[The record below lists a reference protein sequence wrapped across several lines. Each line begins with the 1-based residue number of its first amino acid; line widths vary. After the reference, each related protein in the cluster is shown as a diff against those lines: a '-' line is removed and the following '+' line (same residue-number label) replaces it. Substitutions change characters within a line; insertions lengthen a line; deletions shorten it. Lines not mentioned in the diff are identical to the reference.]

1 MDEDFIKPEEE
12 DFLNKPDADA
22 VLQKACL
29 NIDLNN
35 GTIKEQKYGKSSV
48 LLETSGKMVVD
59 KNGLIHSGNLFSSA
73 AYSALL
79 AVNNPN
85 GVVIGAEVKF
95 LAPIELGN
103 EVLFRAETLQEDTKK
118 REVKVEGFVLD
129 IKIFDAMFYIAVF
142 DKHVLSLHIT
152 KEMEKKMG

>member
-1 MDEDFIKPEEE
+1 MDEDFIKSEEE

-22 VLQKACL
+22 VLQKSCL

-35 GTIKEQKYGKSSV
+35 GTIKEQSSV
-48 LLETSGKMVVD
+48 LLETSSKMVVD
-59 KNGLIHSGNLFSSA
+59 KQGLIHSGNLFSSA
-73 AYSALL
+73 AYCALL

-85 GVVIGAEVKF
+85 GIVIGAEVKF

-103 EVLFRAETLQEDTKK
+103 EVLFRGETLQEDTKK